1 MFVSASHGSRR
12 PLWISAAIVFV
23 LLAATTYV
31 NLAPSRPM
39 RISREITY
47 ITEPLKSDGMQV
59 DYFTALQQATY
70 PPDIAT
76 ENNGFRLLVQHL
88 GPRPR
93 TTPEEFDDLC
103 AQLGLDAKSIRPE
116 MTYQD
121 PREYLESHVTGPAF
135 DKAWLD
141 KVWLDEWP
149 ADNRT
154 NDSIVT
160 LLRDE
165 LDRPWT
171 LDALPM
177 MARWIEENG
186 PALDLVGRA
195 VSKPTF
201 HIPMVRRSEDLLLVE
216 HSLGEVERL
225 RWLAHGLNARANHRI
240 AGGHIDL
247 AIDDIVACKRLGR
260 HIGHGATGLDLST
273 GLVFEGISHAIGI
286 AGSLEHAPSREQL
299 QRLIHELDGL
309 PAMAEM
315 DHAILSDRFMW
326 LDCIQS
332 LSHGKAAWT
341 DVWEIPE
348 QFARFGIDWN
358 IIAGRF
364 NKAFDEALA
373 TGCTPDWPEFTTPV
387 ALRCFFIR
395 ARSTYVA
402 DRWLS
407 CSLSSLLSLPR
418 FRQRTVCSDQMRRIV
433 LAMLLY
439 ERDHG
444 TLPTAYSVDAAGNPL
459 HSWRVLLLPY
469 LGHEALY
476 KRIRLDE
483 PWDSEHNR
491 QFHGQDMA
499 IYRCPCC
506 EVAGPGQATYSVV
519 AGPNMPFE
527 AGQGKRLADFG
538 PMSDDMILV
547 VERIDPVDWMVPT
560 GEMTQA
566 VVEKWTEWH
575 AAPSMMDTTGPI
587 GAMGMEGT
595 TGSMGPRTPQP
606 PAVFGE
612 NCYSGGANFA
622 LRNGAAVYLKTTEAR
637 LGAML
642 RGTNTDKSS
651 ER

>member
-1 MFVSASHGSRR
+1 MPETTANEHSRDAYKSRR
-12 PLWISAAIVFV
+12 PLWVSAAIVFV
-23 LLAATTYV
+23 LVAATAYV

-39 RISREITY
+39 RISRETTY

-59 DYFTALQQATY
+59 DYFAALQQATY

-93 TTPEEFDDLC
+93 TTPEEFDNLC
-103 AQLGLDAKSIRPE
+103 AQLGLDAKSIRPD

-121 PREYLESHVTGPAF
+121 PREYLHSYVTSPAF
-135 DKAWLD
+135 DQAWF
-141 KVWLDEWP
+141 DELP
-149 ADNRT
+149 AGDRSSHGLV
-154 NDSIVT
+154 DM
-160 LLRDE
+160 LRDK

-171 LDALPM
+171 LDELPM
-177 MARWIEENG
+177 MARWLEENG
-186 PALDLVGRA
+186 PALDLVGPA
-195 VSKPTF
+195 VRRPTF

-225 RWLAHGLNARANHRI
+225 RWLAHGLNVRANHRI

-260 HIGHGATGLDLST
+260 HVGHGATALDLT
-273 GLVFEGISHAIGI
+273 AGCVIEGIGDAIGI
-286 AGSLEHAPSREQL
+286 AGSLEHAPSKEQL
-299 QRLIHELDGL
+299 RRLIRELDEL

-315 DHAILSDRFMW
+315 DHTILSERFMG

-332 LSHGKAAWT
+332 VSHRKVAWT
-341 DVWEIPE
+341 DIWPITE
-348 QFARFGIDWN
+348 QVARFGIDWN
-358 IIAGRF
+358 IVAGRF

-373 TGCTPDWPEFTTPV
+373 TGCTPEWPEFTTLV
-387 ALRCFFIR
+387 ALRCFFLR

-407 CSLSSLLSLPR
+407 CSFSSLLSSPR
-418 FRQRTVCSDQMRRIV
+418 FRQRTFCSDQMRRIA

-444 TLPTAYSVDAAGNPL
+444 TLPPAYSMDAAGNPL
-459 HSWRVLLLPY
+459 HGWRVLLLPY

-476 KRIRLDE
+476 KRIRLNE

-491 QFHGQDMA
+491 QFHAEDMA

-506 EVAGPGQATYSVV
+506 EAAAPGQATYSVV
-519 AGPNMPFE
+519 VGPDMPFE
-527 AGQGKRLADFG
+527 AGEGKRLADFG
-538 PMSDDMILV
+538 PMSDDMILL
-547 VERIDPVDWMVPT
+547 VERVDPLAWMVPT
-560 GEMTQA
+560 REMTQA

-575 AAPSMMDTTGPI
+575 AAPSMMDMTGPM
-587 GAMGMEGT
+587 GAMGM
-595 TGSMGPRTPQP
+595 MGPRTPQP

-612 NCYSGGANFA
+612 NYYSGRANFA
-622 LRNGAAVYLKTTEAR
+622 LRNGAAVYLETTEAR